1 MNCPFCNK
9 YYDKKSKVLDH
20 MERVHGQDIDASGM
34 DAAQNLYFASHGT
47 IHGICMCGCGKETD
61 WNYKTGKPARL
72 TKDPNCKKRLAEL
85 ADRNYRR
92 THGIS
97 RGQALQNMEEQKRMQ
112 IHRPSGGEYTFKDGG
127 KVRYLS
133 KLELAFLQ
141 FNDKI
146 MELPSSMVMECPF
159 TFTYYDPRDK
169 RERSYNPDFWLPD
182 YNLIV
187 ECKEG
192 GNHPNTNPAYIEETK
207 FKESLKDEVMK
218 KQTQYNYIKVVDNNF
233 GPYLE
238 TLYHIVAD
246 QKSPDPKK
254 NAVIVITESACMDMT
269 EIPLVNH
276 ARHFSDLFVIIS
288 KNNLTGDISNISIA
302 ESSDMV
308 NLYTTDNGIVV
319 INDLS
324 DNAYD
329 EDDLYI
335 FRYIGDDA
343 KKDSALDLI
352 IQEAGI
358 GYEAY
363 GYYHLIDR
371 LNECG
376 IHYHFSN
383 IMKNHPFKNDFVF
396 VGYLKNRKDVSE
408 NDYS

>member
-1 MNCPFCNK
+1 
-9 YYDKKSKVLDH
+9 
-20 MERVHGQDIDASGM
+20 
-34 DAAQNLYFASHGT
+34 
-47 IHGICMCGCGKETD
+47 
-61 WNYKTGKPARL
+61 
-72 TKDPNCKKRLAEL
+72 
-85 ADRNYRR
+85 
-92 THGIS
+92 
-97 RGQALQNMEEQKRMQ
+97 
-112 IHRPSGGEYTFKDGG
+112 
-127 KVRYLS
+127 
-133 KLELAFLQ
+133 
-141 FNDKI
+141 
-146 MELPSSMVMECPF
+146 
-159 TFTYYDPRDK
+159 
-169 RERSYNPDFWLPD
+169 
-182 YNLIV
+182 
-187 ECKEG
+187 
-192 GNHPNTNPAYIEETK
+192 
-207 FKESLKDEVMK
+207 MK

-276 ARHFSDLFVIIS
+276 ARHFPDLFVIIS
-288 KNNLTGDISNISIA
+288 KNRLTGDISNISIA

-308 NLYTTDNGIVV
+308 NLYTTDNGVVV

-324 DNAYD
+324 DNTYD

-335 FRYIGDDA
+335 FRYIDDDA

-396 VGYLKNRKDVSE
+396 VGYLKNRKEVSE
-408 NDYS
+408 NDHS